1 MLEKGH
7 FALFVFLCLAA
18 FGHFIFLYS
27 FCKVLSAFDVCHRA
41 GRGRIGDA
49 AILISIFSIFSSFKG
64 LTARS
69 IDEHI
74 DPSET
79 SHDGQVFPRFPDA
92 TPQRTSRFLFFFHL
106 AKPHAVKLHLHP
118 MQHRLEKLRTWS
130 TRLRWKGLR
139 GITVTFASYIC
150 HVILSWHI
158 MAYHVIYHVMTLM
171 YSFNT
176 HSRFSIS
183 TSKFALVGDSRCL
196 GAVQRPQGEKK
207 QTNENDA
214 WPNRCD
220 NVHPALN
227 RLMILMD
234 ISGVTILRFLGQD
247 HRHMEEARR
256 LVLKV
261 GGGREIYCSH
271 KVALRWGFCHLQS
284 LQASQKCTYDT
295 RVHMYMDTWQIDIDM
310 RA

>member
-92 TPQRTSRFLFFFHL
+92 TPQRTSRFLFFFSFILQNLMLSNFTCIPCSTGWKNCEHDRPGWDGRGFVASRWHL
-106 AKPHAVKLHLHP
+106 PPTFVMSSSH
-118 MQHRLEKLRTWS
+118 
-130 TRLRWKGLR
+130 
-139 GITVTFASYIC
+139 GISWLIMSYIT
-150 HVILSWHI
+150 SWHWC
-158 MAYHVIYHVMTLM
+158 
-171 YSFNT
+171 T
-176 HSRFSIS
+176 H
-183 TSKFALVGDSRCL
+183 L
-196 GAVQRPQGEKK
+196 
-207 QTNENDA
+207 
-214 WPNRCD
+214 
-220 NVHPALN
+220 
-227 RLMILMD
+227 IL
-234 ISGVTILRFLGQD
+234 IQD
-247 HRHMEEARR
+247 FPSQPR
-256 LVLKV
+256 
-261 GGGREIYCSH
+261 
-271 KVALRWGFCHLQS
+271 S
-284 LQASQKCTYDT
+284 L
-295 RVHMYMDTWQIDIDM
+295 HW
-310 RA
+310 